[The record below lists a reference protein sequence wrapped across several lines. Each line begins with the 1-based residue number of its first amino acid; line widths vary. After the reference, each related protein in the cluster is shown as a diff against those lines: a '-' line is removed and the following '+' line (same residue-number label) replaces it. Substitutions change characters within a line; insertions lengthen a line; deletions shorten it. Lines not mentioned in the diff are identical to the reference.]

1 MNNERTDTYVWDYGY
16 QRPTEEERKYTF
28 VCSCIES
35 DALRLNCK
43 ASAIFRR
50 MNNVGLIDGYIIPCY
65 DTLHTESRENVTADI
80 LETLLYW
87 EKEKG
92 VKQ

>member
-35 DALRLNCK
+35 VALRLNCK

-50 MNNVGLIDGYIIPCY
+50 MNNVGLIDGYIWHGSP
-65 DTLHTESRENVTADI
+65 E
-80 LETLLYW
+80 
-87 EKEKG
+87 
-92 VKQ
+92 

>member
-1 MNNERTDTYVWDYGY
+1 MWDYGY

-35 DALRLNCK
+35 VALRLNCK

-80 LETLLYW
+80 VETLLYW